1 MKPPHPHD
9 VLVGTN
15 LRIRRQAAR
24 MSQTTLAKHLDV
36 TFQQVQKYERG
47 TNRLSAGKLLTIANV
62 LKVPIVSFYEGAK
75 MAGQTALPIRLLVK
89 KDAFRLAEAFD
100 KIENQRTRNA
110 LVSLLQGL
118 TGEDE

>member
-1 MKPPHPHD
+1 MKPPHPND
-9 VLVGTN
+9 VLVGVN

-47 TNRLSAGKLLTIANV
+47 TNRLSAGKMLTVANV

-75 MAGQTALPIRLLVK
+75 MPGQASQPIQLLIK

-100 KIENQRTRNA
+100 KIESQRTRNSIVA
-110 LVSLLQGL
+110 LVQGL
-118 TGEDE
+118 TED